1 MPGVGGNYGIF
12 DPNKKPPLPTS
23 QFGNPSTFT
32 AAANQQASDYDTI
45 MKQYGDFV
53 KNATTNPL
61 TAQNVAPGNV
71 NYKESADV
79 AGSLANLKDLSA
91 TGGYTPQGIA
101 DIRARDI
108 APTRGIYANAQQNAE
123 RAKSLGGGYSPN
135 FNVSQLQAARDESSA
150 ISGID
155 TAANAGIAQNVAAN
169 RLAASGTYAGASEAE
184 NAARTG
190 VDVGNANRNAEIGTG
205 NANRNLEAQFTNRS
219 NILGG
224 IQGQTNLYGTTP
236 ALTKTF
242 GDQVIQTQQ
251 TGQGQQEIDRQR
263 NQDVYRLA
271 GAGG

>member
-12 DPNKKPPLPTS
+12 DPNKKTPLPTS

-61 TAQNVAPGNV
+61 TAQNVTPGNV

-101 DIRARDI
+101 DIRARDV
-108 APTRGIYANAQQNAE
+108 APTRGIFANAQQELE
-123 RAKSLGGGYSPN
+123 RNRAIGGGYSPN
-135 FNVSQLQAARDESSA
+135 FAASSGQMARDEA
-150 ISGID
+150 NAVSGID

-169 RLAASGTYAGASEAE
+169 RLAASGTYAGAAGAE
-184 NAARTG
+184 NAARTA
-190 VDVGNANRNAEIGTG
+190 VDTGNVNRAAEVSTG
-205 NANRNLEAQFTNRS
+205 NANRNLEAQFNNRG
-219 NILGG
+219 NILAG